1 MLDKL
6 DEILK
11 QFAEKHGF
19 EKIFYGGASDRSG
32 NLKKWNYIILKR
44 DRNARSGKSNMD
56 STLYYQIALVHENYI
71 PEDLPEE
78 LVRTISAQIPGLR
91 LAGDILYDYGFKNG
105 TDMVVEA
112 AEMVL
117 CKAQKGCS
125 VWRE

>member
-11 QFAEKHGF
+11 QFAAKHNF

-44 DRNARSGKSNMD
+44 DRNARTGKSNMD
-56 STLYYQIALVHENYI
+56 STFYYQIVLVHENYI
-71 PEDLPEE
+71 PENLPEE
-78 LVRTISAQIPGLR
+78 LINVILSQIPGIR

-105 TDMVVEA
+105 TDLIVEA
-112 AEMVL
+112 AEIPL